1 MVDRDIEEFGFEWH
15 EILHLDDD
23 EQEHLNQ
30 VSREVEK
37 FCVLAKEGGLLAAS
51 CVGWTPTLEKA
62 EISSPVFITAL
73 LVMKCA
79 NLLRLSTTA
88 ILTGY
93 YAGVAVLLR
102 AAYESLVYLHLFAED
117 PDEIGLWLRPDLHPS
132 LDPMERYR
140 LRREQ
145 FNRGRNSFHHH
156 APDEQHERELV
167 RLLWDKSSRHLHS
180 SVIGLAQAF
189 GLDYRDLLPDE
200 LVAQLDKS
208 GDDWGFAL
216 DVLSFRA
223 SEAKKPARGKGGGR
237 TYPKEEVRLVLTG
250 RYDEEEALL
259 LSRSALFLAHRLAD
273 LTFSLFKAADR
284 ELEAGFNRWRS
295 EVRPV

>member
-15 EILHLDDD
+15 EMLHLDDD

-51 CVGWTPTLEKA
+51 CVGWTPALEKA
-62 EISSPVFITAL
+62 ELSSPDFITAL
-73 LVMKCA
+73 LAMKCS

-102 AAYESLVYLHLFAED
+102 AAYESLVYLHLFAD
-117 PDEIGLWLRPDLHPS
+117 NPDEIGAWLRPDLHPN
-132 LDPMERYR
+132 LNPMERYR

-145 FNRGRNSFHHH
+145 FNRGRDSFHRH
-156 APDEQHERELV
+156 APDEQRERELV

-189 GLDYRDLLPDE
+189 GLDYRDLLPDDLWAE
-200 LVAQLDKS
+200 FERS
-208 GDDWGFAL
+208 GDDWEYAL
-216 DVLSFRA
+216 DLLSFRA
-223 SEAKKPARGKGGGR
+223 SDARKSARAKRGPS
-237 TYPKEEVRLVLTG
+237 YPKEEVRLMLTG

-259 LSRSALFLAHRLAD
+259 LSKSALFLAHRLAD
-273 LTFSLFKAADR
+273 LTFSLFKAADP
-284 ELEAGFNRWRS
+284 ELMAGFNRWCS
-295 EVRPV
+295 EVSPL

>member
-1 MVDRDIEEFGFEWH
+1 MVDRDMEEFGFEWH

-30 VSREVEK
+30 VSPEVER

-51 CVGWTPTLEKA
+51 CVGWTPRLEKA
-62 EISSPVFITAL
+62 EISSPEFITAL
-73 LVMKCA
+73 LAMKCA

-102 AAYESLVYLHLFAED
+102 AAYESLVYLHLFAEH
-117 PDEIGLWLRPDLHPS
+117 PDEIGMWLKPDLHPN

-145 FNRGRNSFHHH
+145 FNRGRDSFHRR
-156 APDEQHERELV
+156 APDERRERELV

-200 LVAQLDKS
+200 LVAQLDRT

-216 DVLSFRA
+216 DVVSVRTPG
-223 SEAKKPARGKGGGR
+223 AKKPARGKGEP
-237 TYPKEEVRLVLTG
+237 TYAKEEVRLVLTG

-273 LTFSLFKAADR
+273 YTFNLFKAADP
-284 ELEAGFNRWRS
+284 ELETQFHRWCG
-295 EVRPV
+295 EAAPD

>member
-15 EILHLDDD
+15 EMLHLDDD

-30 VSREVEK
+30 VSREVER

-62 EISSPVFITAL
+62 EISSPEFITAL
-73 LVMKCA
+73 LAMKCS

-102 AAYESLVYLHLFAED
+102 AAYESLVYLHLFAD
-117 PDEIGLWLRPDLHPS
+117 DHDEIGPWLRPDLHPN
-132 LDPMERYR
+132 LNPMERYR

-145 FNRGRNSFHHH
+145 FNRGRDSFHRR
-156 APDEQHERELV
+156 APDEQRERELV
-167 RLLWDKSSRHLHS
+167 RHLWDKSSRHLHS
-180 SVIGLAQAF
+180 SVVGLAQAF
-189 GLDYRDLLPDE
+189 GLDYKDLLPDDLWAE
-200 LVAQLDKS
+200 LERS
-208 GDDWGFAL
+208 GDDWEYAL
-216 DVLSFRA
+216 DLLSFRA
-223 SEAKKPARGKGGGR
+223 SDAKKSARGKRGAS
-237 TYPKEEVRLVLTG
+237 YPKEEVRLVLTG

-259 LSRSALFLAHRLAD
+259 LSKSALFLARRLAE
-273 LTFSLFKAADR
+273 LTFSLFKAADP
-284 ELEAGFNRWRS
+284 ELVAAFDRWCS
-295 EVRPV
+295 EVTPL